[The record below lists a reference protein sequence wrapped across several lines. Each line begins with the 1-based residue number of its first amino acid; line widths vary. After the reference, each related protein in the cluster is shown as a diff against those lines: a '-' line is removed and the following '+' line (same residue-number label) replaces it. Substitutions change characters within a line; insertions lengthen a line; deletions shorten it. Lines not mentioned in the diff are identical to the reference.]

1 MAGKGQAKTGGRKKG
16 TPNKN
21 TVAVRQALEEAF
33 DGLGGVKTLTDWAKT
48 NQTEFYKLFAKLLP
62 VQVQGEVN
70 NNLVVKVVSFRD
82 IEV

>member
-33 DGLGGVKTLTDWAKT
+33 DGLGGVKALTDWAET

-62 VQVQGEVN
+62 VQVEASVDGK
-70 NNLVVKVVSFRD
+70 LD
-82 IEV
+82 ITWQK